1 MADQFDYLHWRGDL
15 SFKADKFNE
24 VDGSVLAMLSYI
36 DYDAISKDPIRMSD
50 AVHDYCPDKKYDSI
64 KLGLIIPSKKINKLF
79 CEAGECP
86 RFHDVLISDF
96 EWKTSIPDICQFAAV
111 TYHLPNKHAV
121 IAYRGTD
128 DSLVGWREDCCLS
141 YLDEIPAQKM
151 AVEYF
156 ERMAEK
162 YPKEKFYFVGHS
174 KGGNLALYT
183 ALSCDKA
190 LRRRIVRVF
199 SYDGPG
205 LAKKKAWSR
214 DFASMQKKLTLIV
227 PQSSFIGTMFD
238 VRAHY
243 TIVKGTARGAYQ
255 HDCFTWAVEG
265 ASFEHLPELSD
276 RGKRNAEQFGQSM
289 DRMTLEEKREFSE
302 TLFSMIESTGAK
314 SLTDLM
320 SGTPKKL
327 ISLIKNYNGMDKE
340 KRGLMF
346 ALVLK
351 LFDLKRS
358 ESKEEKIKT
367 AK

>member
-24 VDGSVLAMLSYI
+24 VDGSILAMLSYI
-36 DYDAISKDPIRMSD
+36 DYDAISKASIPLSV
-50 AVHDYCPDKKYDSI
+50 AAEDYCPDKKYDSVR
-64 KLGLIIPSKKINKLF
+64 LGLIIPSKKINRMF
-79 CEAGECP
+79 CTAAESL
-86 RFHDVLISDF
+86 RFGNLIISDF
-96 EWKTSIPDICQFAAV
+96 EWKTSIPEICQFAAV
-111 TYHLPNKHAV
+111 TYHLSSKQAV

-141 YLDEIPAQKM
+141 YLDEIPAQRM

-156 ERMAEK
+156 EKMAEK
-162 YPKEKFYFVGHS
+162 YPDEKFYLVGHS

-190 LRRRIVRVF
+190 LRRRIVQVF

-205 LAKKKAWSR
+205 LAKRRAQSR
-214 DFASMQKKLTLIV
+214 DFTSMQKKLTIIV

-238 VRAHY
+238 VREHY
-243 TIVKGTARGAYQ
+243 TVVNGTVRGAYQ

-265 ASFEHLPELSD
+265 ASFVRLPELSE
-276 RGKRNAEQFGQSM
+276 RGKKNAEQFAQSM
-289 DRMTLEEKREFSE
+289 DRMTLEERREFAE

-314 SLTDLM
+314 SLTDLT
-320 SGTPKKL
+320 SATPKKL
-327 ISLIKNYNGMDKE
+327 LTLVKNYNGMDKE

-346 ALVLK
+346 TLVLK
-351 LFDLKRS
+351 LFDLKKI
-358 ESKEEKIKT
+358 EGKELK
-367 AK
+367 